1 MMDEMNHKHKRE
13 AALIRGIDR
22 ATRLYAQGEQR
33 SAMFSR
39 VRMGIVIL
47 AIIVCALLYN
57 HEWFVIGNW
66 VLAGWVAVFI
76 GIAHYHNRL
85 EDGLSRLRLWIQ
97 IKQTNLAR
105 LQLNWRDIPDSHIA
119 LPSDHPYGVDLDIAG
134 GHSLLRL
141 LDTTVSHEGQTRL
154 VSWVAHQNDHPLPLA
169 QWTSRQELVKGF
181 THFSGLRDR
190 IQLEAKRVSH
200 APING
205 DRIHVLLKDSL
216 DIPHLAKILGVAGGL
231 ACVNV
236 VLFLV
241 WALGLGPGYW
251 VISFLPY
258 AFLML
263 MVGGRLSH
271 VFERTLDLQMELHKL
286 AAVIGLLE
294 SRSFGAVATVAQVTE
309 LYRAGAGQP
318 SVAIKQLARICS
330 GLSVKG
336 HPLIHI
342 AIHMIG
348 PWDAVWIWYLQKV
361 CARLRPTLPTWLDH
375 FATIDASM
383 ALSTFAYLN
392 PTYVWPK
399 RRESLSAEDAGV
411 VTMGMGHPLL
421 PHRQRIRNDFELHAV
436 GQLFLVTGS
445 NMSGKSTFLRTIG
458 INACLAQAGGP
469 VCATNWDWSWVRI
482 HTCLRVGDSLEEGLS
497 YFYAEVKRLKSILVA
512 VSNPEHYPVLFL
524 IDEIFKGTNNR
535 ERLLGSEAF
544 IRELTKGHGLG
555 LVTTHDLELARLEEE
570 LPGIINVHFQ
580 ETVGEKELQFDY
592 QLRPGPCPTTNALR
606 IMAMEGLPVPNQ
618 EIS

>member
-1 MMDEMNHKHKRE
+1 M
-13 AALIRGIDR
+13 
-22 ATRLYAQGEQR
+22 
-33 SAMFSR
+33 
-39 VRMGIVIL
+39 
-47 AIIVCALLYN
+47 
-57 HEWFVIGNW
+57 
-66 VLAGWVAVFI
+66 AGWVVLFM
-76 GIAHYHNRL
+76 GVAHYHNRL
-85 EDGLSRLRLWIQ
+85 EVGLAKLRLWIQ
-97 IKQTNLAR
+97 VKQTNVAR
-105 LQLNWRDIPDSHIA
+105 LQLNWKDIPDSHIV
-119 LPSDHPYGVDLDIAG
+119 LPSDHPYGIDLDIAG
-134 GHSLLRL
+134 GHSLLKV
-141 LDTTVSHEGQTRL
+141 LDTTVSQEGQTRL
-154 VSWVAHQNDHPLPLA
+154 VAWVAHQNDHPLSFA
-169 QWTSRQELVKGF
+169 EWTARQELVKGL

-200 APING
+200 TPING
-205 DRIHVLLKDSL
+205 NRIHVLLKDSL
-216 DIPHLAKILGVAGGL
+216 DVPHLPLILGVASGL
-231 ACVNV
+231 ASLNL

-251 VISFLPY
+251 IISFLPY
-258 AFLML
+258 ALLML

-294 SRSFGAVATVAQVTE
+294 KRSFGSMSAVGRVTE
-309 LYRAGAGQP
+309 PFRAGAGQP
-318 SVAIKQLARICS
+318 SVAIKQLAKVCS
-330 GLSVKG
+330 GLSIKG

-342 AIHMIG
+342 AIHLIV
-348 PWDAVWIWYLQKV
+348 PWDAVWTWYLQKV
-361 CARLRPTLPTWLDH
+361 CGRLRPMLPTWLDH
-375 FATIDASM
+375 FATIDAAM

-392 PTYVWPK
+392 PHYVWPK
-399 RRESLSAEDAGV
+399 RRESLSRKDAGV
-411 VTMGMGHPLL
+411 RATAMGHPLL
-421 PHRQRIRNDFELHAV
+421 PHGQRIRNDFELRAV

-458 INACLAQAGGP
+458 INVCLAQAGGP
-469 VCATNWDWSWVRI
+469 VCAESWDWSWMRI

-497 YFYAEVKRLKSILVA
+497 YFYAEVKRLKSILSTVGTA
-512 VSNPEHYPVLFL
+512 EQYPVLFL

-555 LVTTHDLELARLEEE
+555 LVTTHDLELARLEDE

-606 IMAMEGLPVPNQ
+606 IMAMEGLPVPKQ
-618 EIS
+618 E

>member
-1 MMDEMNHKHKRE
+1 MMETWNHRQNRE
-13 AALIRGIDR
+13 TAIIRGIDR
-22 ATRLYAQGEQR
+22 GTRLCVQCEQR

-39 VRMGIVIL
+39 VRMGIVLL
-47 AIIVCALLYN
+47 AIIVCAILYN
-57 HEWFVIGNW
+57 HEWFVTGNW
-66 VLAGWVAVFI
+66 VLVGWVVVFI
-76 GIAHYHNRL
+76 GVAHYHNRL
-85 EDGLSRLRLWIQ
+85 EDGLTKLRLWIQ

-105 LQLNWRDIPDSHIA
+105 LQLNWKDIPDSHIV

-134 GHSLLRL
+134 GHSLLKL
-141 LDTTVSHEGQTRL
+141 LDTSVSNEGQTRL
-154 VSWVAHQNDHPLPLA
+154 VSWVAHQNDHP
-169 QWTSRQELVKGF
+169 QSFSEWTFRQELVKEL
-181 THFSGLRDR
+181 TQLSGLRDR

-200 APING
+200 TLLNG
-205 DRIHVLLKDSL
+205 DRINVLLKDSL
-216 DIPHLAKILGVAGGL
+216 EIPHLALILGVTGGL
-231 ACVNV
+231 ATTNV

-251 VISFLPY
+251 LISFLPY

-271 VFERTLDLQMELHKL
+271 VFERTLDLHMELHKL

-294 SRSFGAVATVAQVTE
+294 KRSFRAVSAISQVTE
-309 LYRAGAGQP
+309 PFRAGEGLP
-318 SVAIKQLARICS
+318 SVAIKHLAKVCS

-342 AIHMIG
+342 AIHLIG
-348 PWDAVWIWYLQKV
+348 PWDAVWTWYLQKV
-361 CARLRPTLPTWLDH
+361 CGRLRPLLPSWLDH
-375 FATIDASM
+375 FATIDAGM

-392 PTYVWPK
+392 PHYAWPK
-399 RRESLSAEDAGV
+399 RRESLSAKDAGV
-411 VTMGMGHPLL
+411 AATAMGHPLL
-421 PHRQRIRNDFELHAV
+421 PHEQRIRNDFELRAV

-458 INACLAQAGGP
+458 INVCLAQAGAP
-469 VCATNWDWSWVRI
+469 VCAESWDWSWMRI
-482 HTCLRVGDSLEEGLS
+482 LTCLRVGDSLEEGLS
-497 YFYAEVKRLKSILVA
+497 YFYAEVKRLKSILA
-512 VSNPEHYPVLFL
+512 SVSGAEHYPVLFL

-555 LVTTHDLELARLEEE
+555 LVTTHDLELARLEDE

-606 IMAMEGLPVPNQ
+606 IMAMEGLPVPKQ
-618 EIS
+618 ESP